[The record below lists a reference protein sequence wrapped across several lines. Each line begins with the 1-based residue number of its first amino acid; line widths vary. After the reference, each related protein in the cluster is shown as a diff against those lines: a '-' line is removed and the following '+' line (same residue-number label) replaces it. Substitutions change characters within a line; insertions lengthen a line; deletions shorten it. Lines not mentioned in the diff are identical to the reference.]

1 MSIEYNI
8 KETDEHLSSHTGL
21 ELVGVLIDRTC
32 LQKRLS
38 SAIISGCVNP
48 EIENSDIIQS
58 MIGLLCLG
66 KPHYDMIEVFRK
78 DPFFIQSLRLT
89 TCPSSSTLRQR
100 LDLIEDSFD
109 HIIKEENA
117 LLIKN
122 TAPILT
128 PISTND
134 GVFIP
139 LDIDVS
145 PFDNSKSKKEG
156 VSRTYK
162 GFDGYAPILAY
173 IGKEGYMINLEH
185 REGKQ
190 HCQKGTAEFLMET
203 IWYSRLVTG
212 AQLLVRLDSGNDSKD
227 NIKIFIDEGV
237 DYLIKRNLRK
247 ENKKEWLEVAK
258 KEGEIYYTDLKKT
271 IWRGSTYIK
280 IDGINEKQRVIFD
293 ITERRYERNGQKL
306 VTPEIQVDTYWTS
319 LSDCPYDIIEM
330 YHKHGESEQ
339 FHSELKSDMDLER
352 LPSSKFTTNGLV
364 LLLGGFS
371 YNCLRL
377 FGQISLTENVLKTV
391 EAPAFRRKAT
401 RRRVRTV
408 MQDLIYLASHIT
420 KSSRKYFLSFGRICH
435 WKKMWQKI
443 YQILKTPV
451 PPIEVPV
458 LVNM

>member
-1 MSIEYNI
+1 MSIEYNV
-8 KETDEHLSSHTGL
+8 KETNEHLSSHTGL

-32 LQKRLS
+32 LQKRLA
-38 SAIISGCVNP
+38 SAIVSSCENP
-48 EIENSDIIQS
+48 EIDNSDIIQS

-66 KPHYDMIEVFRK
+66 KPHYDMIEVFRE

-89 TCPSSSTLRQR
+89 ACPSSSTLRQR

-122 TAPILT
+122 TAPVLT
-128 PISTND
+128 PITGKD
-134 GVFIP
+134 GIFIP
-139 LDIDVS
+139 LDIDVT
-145 PFDNSKSKKEG
+145 PFDNSKSNKEG

-173 IGKEGYMINLEH
+173 IGKEGYIVNLEH

-203 IWYSRLVTG
+203 IWYTRLITG
-212 AQLLVRLDSGNDSKD
+212 NKILVRLDSGNDSKE
-227 NIKIFIDEGV
+227 NIKIFLNEGV
-237 DYLIKRNLRK
+237 DFLIKRNLRK
-247 ENKKEWLEVAK
+247 ENKKEWLEKAK
-258 KEGEIYYTDLKKT
+258 AEGEIYYTDLKKT
-271 IWRGSTYIK
+271 IWRGSTYKK
-280 IDGINEKQRVIFD
+280 INGINEEQRVVYD
-293 ITERRYERNGQKL
+293 VTERRYERNGQKL
-306 VTPEIQVDTYWTS
+306 LTPEIQVDTYWTS

-339 FHSELKSDMDLER
+339 FHSELKSDMGLER
-352 LPSSKFTTNGLV
+352 LPSNKFKTNGLV

-377 FGQISLTENVLKTV
+377 FGQISLTEEVIKTV
-391 EAPAFRRKAT
+391 ETPTYRRKAS

-420 KSSRKYFLSFGRICH
+420 KSSRKYFLSFGRISH
-435 WKKMWQKI
+435 WKNMWQKI
-443 YQILKTPV
+443 YQILKAPV
-451 PPIEVPV
+451 TALEIPV
-458 LVNM
+458 IVNS